1 MKNQRCILLG
11 KSQVLLVEHSR
22 CIRRLILHKVHDT
35 PGSQGRMLFLLSKE
49 TTLFYLFDKIE
60 YQVRMNIIRLVSAL
74 EFDLRI
80 RSQNTMGMTVKVT
93 ICEVVEPMSSIRFPL
108 YLTIILIIGYPVL
121 NTILGV
127 LARIIVILMR
137 LLVVG
142 VQILNQFRCPGHI

>member
-1 MKNQRCILLG
+1 
-11 KSQVLLVEHSR
+11 
-22 CIRRLILHKVHDT
+22 
-35 PGSQGRMLFLLSKE
+35 
-49 TTLFYLFDKIE
+49 
-60 YQVRMNIIRLVSAL
+60 MNIIRLVSAL

-121 NTILGV
+121 NTIIGV
-127 LARIIVILMR
+127 LARLIVILMR